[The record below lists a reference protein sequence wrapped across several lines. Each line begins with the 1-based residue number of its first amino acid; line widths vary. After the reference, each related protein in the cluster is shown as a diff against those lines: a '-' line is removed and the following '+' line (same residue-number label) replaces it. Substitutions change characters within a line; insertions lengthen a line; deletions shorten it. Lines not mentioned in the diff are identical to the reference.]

1 MYAQFKDDN
10 DRLSIQTLISDAD
23 MLFVGNDGGSEVTA
37 LVLDM
42 SAGGTAQFA
51 HDIEMVDNGLLRM
64 GAGGDLILT
73 SDGTNGTIFTN
84 NGTLTLDSAGDIIL
98 DADGADVYFKDG
110 GTEYVRFQNDG
121 GNINIRQDTSDKD
134 ILFLGNDGGS
144 SIVALTLDLSLIHI

>member
-1 MYAQFKDDN
+1 MYAQFKDDS

-84 NGTLTLDSAGDIIL
+84 NGTLTIDSAARIDL
-98 DADGADVYFKDG
+98 SADDNGEIRLFDGSSMYAQFKDCLL
-110 GTEYVRFQNDG
+110 Y
-121 GNINIRQDTSDKD
+121 TSDAAD
-134 ILFLGNDGGS
+134 E
-144 SIVALTLDLSLIHI
+144 